1 MDNICWLLR
10 GEYKMNNKGFMMAE
24 VVIVASIVMVTL
36 VGFYTSYN
44 KIISLYNQRINYYDV
59 ATLYE
64 LANIR
69 EAYKEELSGIGST
82 GNVISENN
90 TEVFYVDMSKIK
102 DMLNSGIS
110 ETFKDYVTFLSTSLE
125 VETESILIMEKCSD
139 DDNCKYAYLE
149 VFNDETSE

>member
-1 MDNICWLLR
+1 
-10 GEYKMNNKGFMMAE
+10 MNNKGFMMAE

-110 ETFKDYVTFLSTSLE
+110 EMFKDYVTFLSTSLE

>member
-1 MDNICWLLR
+1 
-10 GEYKMNNKGFMMAE
+10 MNNKGFMMAE

-69 EAYKEELSGIGST
+69 EAYKEELSGIAFT
-82 GNVISENN
+82 GNIISENN
-90 TEVFYVDMSKIK
+90 TEVFYVDMSEIK

-125 VETESILIMEKCSD
+125 VETESILVMEKCSD